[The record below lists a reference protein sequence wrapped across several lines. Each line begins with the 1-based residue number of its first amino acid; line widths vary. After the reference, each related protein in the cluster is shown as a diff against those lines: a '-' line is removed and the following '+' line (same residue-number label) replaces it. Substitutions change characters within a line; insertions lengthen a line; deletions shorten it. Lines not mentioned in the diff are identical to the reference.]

1 MEDEAIIQLY
11 WDRSEEAVVQ
21 TERKYGK
28 LLMRISKNILRDG
41 RDAEEAVWDTYSHLW
56 NSIPPERPKKLLAYA
71 ARLSRNAAL
80 DILRKKHSQKR
91 DERGDVLFSE
101 LDACLPSAEDPS
113 TRLEE
118 QELVLLQL
126 LLRVPKNYLL
136 SLDKLSRVLF
146 VRRYFGMDELD
157 ELASDFG
164 MTKNAVNVRL
174 YRVKQGLRE
183 HLQKEGVAV

>member
-11 WDRSEEAVVQ
+11 WNRSEEAVVQ
-21 TERKYGK
+21 TEHKYGK
-28 LLMRISKNILRDG
+28 LLMRIAKNILRDS
-41 RDAEEAVWDTYSHLW
+41 RDAEEAVWDTYTHLW
-56 NSIPPERPKKLLAYA
+56 DSIPPQRPKKLLAYA

-80 DILRKKHSQKR
+80 DILRRKQSQKR
-91 DERGDVLFSE
+91 DDRGDVLFSE
-101 LDACLPSAEDPS
+101 LDGCLPSLDDPS
-113 TRLEE
+113 ARLEE
-118 QELVLLQL
+118 QELVRLI
-126 LLRVPKNYLL
+126 NTYLL

-146 VRRYFGMDELD
+146 VRRYFGMDELS

-174 YRVKQGLRE
+174 YRVRQGLRE

>member
-21 TERKYGK
+21 TEHKYGK

-118 QELVLLQL
+118 QELVLLI
-126 LLRVPKNYLL
+126 NTYLL
-136 SLDKLSRVLF
+136 SIDKLSRVLF

-174 YRVKQGLRE
+174 YRVRQGLRE